1 MSNKRF
7 QNISK
12 FRNSLGKPLWYSDLP
27 INTSSSSEASNLIA
41 VSSKWL
47 AIKWNFGA
55 GGTLG
60 ILPIN
65 QVGKFNAAGPA
76 PLLDAHTSS
85 LSDWDFS
92 EFDSDLLATGAED
105 GVVKIWKIP
114 EQGLEATDE
123 AQKPILTITGHGRR
137 VESLRFHPTADKI
150 LTTSFA
156 KEIRIWDI
164 NAQTDLSN
172 PSLVLANHGDIV
184 QSFAWKGDGS
194 LLGSTSKDL
203 IVRVWDPRVNP
214 GEAVTSGKSHQGPKA
229 SRVTWLGNRDQMLT
243 TGYDKMRYRQ
253 YSLWD
258 VRDLSKPIVMNTM
271 DAGTGLIIP
280 LFDEDTNKL
289 FLIGKGDGTIGSIEI
304 SEDLKP
310 SIEASRPCSTTVPQ
324 YGAALLPKRLLDVMQ
339 AEIARLMVVTANAIV
354 PVSFDIPRKQYLDFH
369 AELFPDT
376 KGDVPALTA
385 AEWLTGETKLVAKV
399 SLDPKN
405 KKPQQ
410 LPASS
415 TTSVISPPATTQTP
429 TQAPTPA
436 ATSSLAPQ
444 APVAAIP
451 TVQGTVNTAVTSPT
465 IPLSPITVT
474 SPTAASRFA
483 PTRTSYYR
491 YIEGK
496 PYHPSQHYDDLRGLS
511 TNKSS
516 EFDLIQVGL
525 RIYFFFFWRKSGIA
539 ICSFTSLITTPSRLL
554 SISFVLPTKGEPS
567 LHCGHSL
574 GSRWPDRHLPSEQ
587 AWQITRE
594 NIGRYVQCRASDD
607 AKIRVWKIP
616 EEGLV
621 DDVAEPTAVLSAP
634 HMDRISHLV
643 FNPTV
648 KNVLLS
654 ASADRGNSTIRI
666 WDIEARKEKIA
677 LTGSHDDVI
686 YSAIWSYDGRLIAT
700 TSKDKKVRIFDA
712 RTKEKITEGPSHDS
726 VRASRL
732 VWLGETG
739 RLASIGFGRG
749 SSREIIVYN
758 TADLSTGAVDK
769 KSIDV
774 SPSSMVPYYDTD
786 CSILYLAGSGDR
798 SIHTY
803 EVTIH
808 PSNSGNKVPIINSL
822 PTVEL
827 LTLQQGFAF
836 TPKRHCNVR
845 AVEIAKM
852 YRLTPTSVETIG
864 VNVPRSRTEFFQ
876 DDIFIPTHDIENPS
890 LDSVAWFAGENK
902 ELRRVDLRPVD
913 MTPCMSTGSRVEL
926 WSVRFVSQAPPPVIA
941 HKKEVVRETI
951 NSNVTSSNDQVR
963 MLPLKHGHTH
973 KERKE
978 TKRKA
983 MGRNADIFDH
993 IENKL
998 GV

>member
-12 FRNSLGKPLWYSDLP
+12 FRNSLGKPVKKELWYSDLP

-516 EFDLIQVGL
+516 EFDLIQVNRLFIAVTLSGAGG
-525 RIYFFFFWRKSGIA
+525 RIGIFPVSKPGRLPVKISA
-539 ICSFTSLITTPSRLL
+539 VMCSAEVTDFKFDPFDPTVLVTS
-554 SISFVLPTKGEPS
+554 
-567 LHCGHSL
+567 
-574 GSRWPDRHLPSEQ
+574 
-587 AWQITRE
+587 
-594 NIGRYVQCRASDD
+594 SDD

-913 MTPCMSTGSRVEL
+913 MTPL
-926 WSVRFVSQAPPPVIA
+926 SQAPPPVIA

-951 NSNVTSSNDQVR
+951 NSNVTSSNDQFKN
-963 MLPLKHGHTH
+963 MLNTDKSTDQENSNDLPQ
-973 KERKE
+973 
-978 TKRKA
+978 
-983 MGRNADIFDH
+983 NAL
-993 IENKL
+993 E
-998 GV
+998 GVADEEWDD